1 MNIAGLY
8 PTPRWLVAS
17 GYDGMMPLLLSVRP
31 VVRRRL
37 AGVGLLVV
45 LVAATPF
52 AQAPEGNDW
61 PQWRG
66 PLATG
71 VAPSGNPPLSWSE
84 TENIR
89 WKVPIPGHG
98 SASPVV
104 WGDHVFVLT
113 AVPAGEGENTAGFF
127 GRIRNRFM
135 GTTGS
140 DEVLHFVMVAINR
153 RDGSVA
159 WERTATT
166 QQPHEGRHNT
176 NSWASASAVADGEV
190 ACAFFGSRGLYCF
203 DMDGTPLWDR
213 DFGDM
218 LIRLGFGEG
227 ASPVLHGDSIIVLWD
242 HQGPSFITALDKRT
256 GAERWRVDRDEETT
270 WTTPIVVEQ
279 DGQVQVVTSATD
291 RIRSYSAETGA
302 LLWEGEGVTENA
314 IPSPVAGDGMVYLM
328 SGYGGNRLYAVDLS
342 RARGDITG
350 SDAIAWSLDRDTPY
364 VPSPVLHNGI
374 LYFTKS
380 NRGILSAH
388 DAATGRPLYGPV
400 RLPGIREIY
409 ASPVVANGRLYITSR
424 DGTTLVLATGPEMQV
439 LATNMLDDVIDAS
452 AAVVGDEIYMRGDQF
467 LYCIAAG

>member
-8 PTPRWLVAS
+8 PTLRWRVAS